1 MHLPLR
7 LRTIGDL
14 IKDGETV
21 ADIGADHGL
30 LELYLIARHPDI
42 KLLAIENKKGPY
54 QNLKNTLFCLKNV
67 RLSYSDGLTAIDKTI
82 TTLILAGMGGL
93 NIKNI
98 IDIAPLKLKRVS
110 KIIIDAHRDQDIAR
124 KTIVSYGYKISQE
137 IIVYEEEKYYVISE
151 FIKSDEIPSYNE
163 DELEIGYKLYEDKL
177 WPNYKEYLIQ
187 KNQNIID
194 EIKDNP
200 SMQDK
205 VLELNKMNE
214 RLENYGKN

>member
-14 IKDGETV
+14 VKDGETV

-82 TTLILAGMGGL
+82 TTVILAGMGGL

-98 IDIAPLKLKRVS
+98 IDANPLKLKRVS

-124 KTIVSYGYKISQE
+124 KTIVNYGYKISQE

-163 DELEIGYKLYEDKL
+163 YEIEIGYKLYEDKL

-187 KNQNIID
+187 KNKNVID

-200 SMQDK
+200 SMQDI